1 MATPLP
7 AGGGGVA
14 VMAGPVSPLDPS
26 PSRTCLN
33 DSALESPV
41 LIFLLFHK
49 AIRSELDG
57 LHSAAVAVAVATN
70 QESGA
75 DIKPLLERYQFLRA
89 IYKHHCNAEDE
100 VVFFLFFLFLG
111 FVFLNMN
118 FANLWIMTL
127 WSFVVN
133 FDWILNFRASL
144 MLLGCFQF
152 L

>member
-57 LHSAAVAVAVATN
+57 LHSAAVAVATN

-100 VVFFLFFLFLG
+100 VVFFHFFYFWFLFFS
-111 FVFLNMN
+111 
-118 FANLWIMTL
+118 I
-127 WSFVVN
+127 
-133 FDWILNFRASL
+133 
-144 MLLGCFQF
+144 
-152 L
+152 